1 MSTVV
6 EEKTMQKKYEPV
18 SRTKLSRL
26 HREDPQ
32 LLRKKI
38 FEIVEDQNVRYIKL
52 QFIDV
57 TGIIKAVTIPIT
69 KLEDAIKHNIW
80 FDGSSI
86 EGFTRIFESD
96 MYLKLDLSTFAIIPW
111 SREGGNVTARFICD
125 VYQPDGTPFKG
136 DPRYILKRQMK
147 RAEKLGYTFYTGP
160 ELEFFLFKKDNG
172 NIKPLPHDTG
182 GYFDLS
188 TDLAGEIRKE
198 ITNALIEFGIDVEM
212 LHHEVAEAQ
221 HEIGFKYT
229 DALTCA
235 DNAATL
241 KITVKAIAQKYGLH
255 ATFMP
260 KPIEGING
268 SGMHVNQSLFKNG
281 SNAFYDEN
289 HEVKLSKIALSF
301 IAGQIKHINAITAVT
316 NPTVNSYK
324 RLVVGYEAPVYVAW
338 GQRNRSALIRVPRY
352 TPGRESATRCE
363 LRSPDPS
370 SNPYLAFAVML
381 AAGLDG
387 IENNLTPPEAVNE
400 DIFHLDDER
409 AKELNVKHL
418 PDNMWEAMK
427 YLEKSEVIKDALGE
441 HTHRSFITAKR
452 AEWLDYKSHVSQW
465 EQKRYLALY

>member
-1 MSTVV
+1 MSTNIISRV
-6 EEKTMQKKYEPV
+6 EFSKLQKEN
-18 SRTKLSRL
+18 
-26 HREDPQ
+26 PQ
-32 LLRKKI
+32 LLEEEILKI
-38 FEIVEDQNVRYIKL
+38 VREQNVRYINL

-57 TGIIKAVTIPIT
+57 TGIMKAVTIPVAKLASAIT
-69 KLEDAIKHNIW
+69 DNIW

-96 MYLKLDLSTFAIIPW
+96 MYLKLDLSTFSIIPW
-111 SREGGNVTARFICD
+111 SRDTGNVTARFICD
-125 VYQPDGTPFKG
+125 VYQPDGTQFEG
-136 DPRYILKRQMK
+136 DPRYILRKQTN
-147 RAEKLGYTFYTGP
+147 RAKKLGYTFYTGP
-160 ELEFFLFKKDNG
+160 ELEFFLFKKEDG
-172 NIKPLPHDTG
+172 KIKPLPHDTG

-188 TDLAGEIRKE
+188 TDLASEIRKE
-198 ITNALIEFGIDVEM
+198 ITNALIEFGIDVEA

-235 DNAATL
+235 DNASTF

-260 KPIEGING
+260 KPIAGING
-268 SGMHVNQSLFKNG
+268 SGMHVNQSLFKDGENV
-281 SNAFYDEN
+281 FYDET
-289 HEVKLSKIALSF
+289 HQAKLSKIALNF
-301 IAGQIKHINAITAVT
+301 IAGQLKHIHAITAIT

-352 TPGRESATRCE
+352 TPGKELATRCE

-387 IENNLTPPEAVNE
+387 IENNLIAPEAVDE

-409 AKELNVKHL
+409 AKELNIQHL
-418 PDNMWEAMK
+418 PDNMWEAMR
-427 YLEKSEVIKDALGE
+427 YLEKNEVIKSALGE
-441 HTHRSFITAKR
+441 HTYKTLIAAKK
-452 AEWLDYKSHVSQW
+452 AEWLDYKAHVSNW
-465 EQKRYLALY
+465 EQDRYLELY